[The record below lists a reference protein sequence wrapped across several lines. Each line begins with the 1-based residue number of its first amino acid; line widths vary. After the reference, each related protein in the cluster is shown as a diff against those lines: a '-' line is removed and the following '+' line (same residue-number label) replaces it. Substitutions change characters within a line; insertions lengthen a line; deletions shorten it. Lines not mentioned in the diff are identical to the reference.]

1 MKWYSH
7 TLHKKHLND
16 IKVQRGDE
24 IEIYY
29 PYVIQIANTFARDSV
44 AIGALNF
51 QDLVQAGY
59 VGLIEGWNNLDHDR
73 DQPEKWAFLKKRIK
87 GSVRREIDKHGTTIK
102 VPRRNLEEHRKN
114 ITSIDKILVNVFP
127 KFFDEE
133 LIYEED
139 VRPWQAEQ
147 LGILIDDYLY
157 SNFRVTDHVE
167 IIKALFGLDRDKPAS
182 MKELAEKYNTSA
194 NYINQV
200 KIRVIKKLRNDEKF
214 EKIIENFYNN

>member
-24 IEIYY
+24 IEMYY

-59 VGLIEGWNNLDHDR
+59 VGLVEGWNNLDHDR

-102 VPRRNLEEHRKN
+102 VPRRNLEEHRRTV
-114 ITSIDKILVNVFP
+114 TSIDKILVNVFP

-133 LIYEED
+133 LVYED
-139 VRPWQAEQ
+139 DTRSWQAEQ
-147 LGILIDDYLY
+147 LGILLDDYFY
-157 SNFRVTDHVE
+157 KNFSNTDHVE
-167 IIKALFGLDRDKPAS
+167 ILKSLFGIDRPERTPI
-182 MKELAEKYNTSA
+182 KELANKYRKSE
-194 NYINQV
+194 IGIK
-200 KIRVIKKLRNDEKF
+200 KIRQRMLDKLRNDETF
-214 EKIIENFYNN
+214 EKLIKNFYEN